1 MNITDLIVELLQKG
15 QKVELPGIGT
25 FDSEVNSPHH
35 DPETRI
41 YYPATR
47 TIVFSPTTTGDM
59 STVKIIAQ
67 RDCVGEDVAQQMWHN
82 YIDALT
88 DKIKRT
94 GEHRFGEL
102 GTLYTQGEG
111 YAFTMAE
118 GLVIEAGNGNE
129 TPLEEVKTYIHNDSD
144 DPFAQFEAEPVQVVK
159 PANLPEMPK
168 ASESSREQEAT
179 EAPEIPVAPEASEP
193 TEHAEPAADDDED
206 SWKESLKKLD
216 ELPKSKAMLKAEAKA
231 EKERLKAEAKAE
243 KERKK
248 LLKRGAKDAEEER
261 RLKAEQQQAEAA
273 REEEARRRAEEELRQ
288 AELRA
293 EENRRKAE
301 KKEAASLQRAEAK
314 AEEERLKAEKRAAIL
329 ATVAASQSTKDNVV
343 ANASVSASGVDA
355 LKMQKE
361 AERRQKEEEIN
372 RKAAE
377 KAAEKERERQLKEEE
392 KRRKEEEKLKRE
404 EEKKKKEEEKKAQEE
419 LKRQEEEEKRQRK
432 AEQKRQEEEEK
443 RQRKEELKRREEE
456 EKRQRKEAAKSVA
469 AVEPVV
475 AEPVAKE
482 EGERKK
488 HRWVLWLLL
497 VLLLLCGAG
506 AAYYFLKMRHAE
518 PSVAQV
524 GGKHLDVP
532 AVSYFSFNPDM
543 IEYKDS
549 EISRNTDQVCA
560 NVSEYVMNFLA
571 SRNFTNARVPMMDRV
586 RSYSQERMGK
596 MMGKRY
602 ALQHFVPFDDYIY
615 QSSEP
620 WIKQT
625 YAGRVRHVVQGELMN
640 VAVLDDLLEN
650 LVDELG
656 LQPGTPQRTA
666 SEVNQVKETERATA
680 APKNK
685 KTATESIPVYVYV
698 EKNSKQGFDIIA
710 GFYLNKTTAAK
721 MTARLHEQ
729 GCDAY
734 IIEKNDMYYVSMGS
748 APTRTKAEALFNHIK
763 SWYDGDIVIKEL

>member
-1 MNITDLIVELLQKG
+1 MNITDLIVELLQQG

-25 FDSEVNSPHH
+25 FDSEVKSPRH

-47 TIVFSPTTTGDM
+47 SIVFSSGTTDDM
-59 STVKIIAQ
+59 SMVKVIAQ
-67 RDCVGEDVAQQMWHN
+67 RECVGEDVAQQMWRN
-82 YIDALT
+82 YTDALS

-102 GTLYTQGEG
+102 GTLSLQGEG
-111 YAFTMAE
+111 YTFAMNE

-129 TPLEEVKTYIHNDSD
+129 TPLKEVKTYAHDANE
-144 DPFAQFEAEPVQVVK
+144 DPFAQFEAEPVQVVEK
-159 PANLPEMPK
+159 EPEPV
-168 ASESSREQEAT
+168 EAT
-179 EAPEIPVAPEASEP
+179 ETPDSPVISETPEISEP
-193 TEHAEPAADDDED
+193 QAQKEVHVDNDED
-206 SWKESLKKLD
+206 MWKESLKKLD

-231 EKERLKAEAKAE
+231 EKARQKAEAKAE

-248 LLKRGAKDAEEER
+248 LLKRGEKDAEEER
-261 RLKAEQQQAEAA
+261 RQMLEQQQADAEREA
-273 REEEARRRAEEELRQ
+273 EARRRAEEELRE
-288 AELRA
+288 AEKRA

-301 KKEAASLQRAEAK
+301 KKEAASMQRAEEK

-329 ATVAASQSTKDNVV
+329 AAVAASQATKDNVV

-355 LKMQKE
+355 LKVQKE
-361 AERRQKEEEIN
+361 AELRQKESERE
-372 RKAAE
+372 RKAAEKAAEKELKAAEKAAEKEHKEAE

-392 KRRKEEEKLKRE
+392 KRRKEQEKLQ
-404 EEKKKKEEEKKAQEE
+404 KEEEKLQK
-419 LKRQEEEEKRQRK
+419 EEEKRQEK
-432 AEQKRQEEEEK
+432 ELK
-443 RQRKEELKRREEE
+443 RQRKEE
-456 EKRQRKEAAKSVA
+456 AKKAA
-469 AVEPVV
+469 AVVEPAAPAPI
-475 AEPVAKE
+475 AEE
-482 EGERKK
+482 QEERKK
-488 HRWVLWLLL
+488 HRWMLWLLL
-497 VLLLLCGAG
+497 LLLLLCGAG

-518 PSVAQV
+518 PAVTATV
-524 GGKHLDVP
+524 GGKHLDVS
-532 AVSYFSFNPDM
+532 AMSYFSFNPDM
-543 IEYKDS
+543 IEYKAN

-560 NVSEYVMNFLA
+560 NLSEYVMNFLT
-571 SRNFTNARVPMMDRV
+571 SRNYTNARVPMMDRV

-615 QSSEP
+615 RSSEP

-625 YAGRVRHVVQGELMN
+625 YAARVRHIVQGELMN
-640 VAVLDDLLEN
+640 MSVLDNLLEN

-666 SEVNQVKETERATA
+666 TEVNQVKETERTA
-680 APKNK
+680 ATPKK
-685 KTATESIPVYVYV
+685 KKVADTGNPVYVYV

-748 APTRTKAEALFNHIK
+748 APTRTKAEALYNHIK